1 MVTSGQRV
9 GEYILNER
17 IGGGAFGEVWR
28 AHHHAWVDQLVAVKI
43 PSDPAYVR
51 SLQSEGHA
59 VHGLQ
64 HPNIARAIGFDPFA
78 PIPYLVTEYVPGT
91 SLRPLIE
98 RRTLSI
104 PDGVLVLRSTL
115 AGLAF
120 AHERRIVHRDIKP
133 ENVLVHEDAGTR
145 GYGAEGM
152 VKLTDFGMGQR
163 TADTQQSIVLSMQ
176 QETTR
181 ELAGSLDYMSPEQ
194 RRGEAVDARADVY
207 ACGVM
212 LFELMTGTRPSGTE
226 IPSDL
231 NREVPREIDELF
243 KRSYARLERR
253 FADAGEML
261 KAVPDGSIPTARHAP
276 VAPAGIATTDNPRA
290 RTLVCPRC
298 GRKPGAGD
306 QFCMHCGQQLVAEV
320 RRCPSCGF
328 HPDPSDRFC
337 LHCGRALM
345 PPMRI
350 A

>member
-9 GEYILNER
+9 GEYILDER

-104 PDGVLVLRSTL
+104 PDAILVLRSTL

-133 ENVLVHEDAGTR
+133 ENVLIHEAAGTR

-163 TADTQQSIVLSMQ
+163 TADAQQSIVLSMQ

-194 RRGEAVDARADVY
+194 RRGEPVDARADVY

-212 LFELMTGTRPSGTE
+212 LFELMTGSPPSGTE

-231 NREVPREIDELF
+231 NREVPREIDEL
-243 KRSYARLERR
+243 
-253 FADAGEML
+253 
-261 KAVPDGSIPTARHAP
+261 
-276 VAPAGIATTDNPRA
+276 
-290 RTLVCPRC
+290 
-298 GRKPGAGD
+298 
-306 QFCMHCGQQLVAEV
+306 
-320 RRCPSCGF
+320 
-328 HPDPSDRFC
+328 
-337 LHCGRALM
+337 
-345 PPMRI
+345 
-350 A
+350 